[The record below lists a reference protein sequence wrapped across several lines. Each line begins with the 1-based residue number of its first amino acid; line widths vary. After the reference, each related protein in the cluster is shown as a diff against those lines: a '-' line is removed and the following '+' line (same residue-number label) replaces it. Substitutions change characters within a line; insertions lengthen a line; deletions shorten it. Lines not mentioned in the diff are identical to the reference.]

1 MVRQRPVPRQ
11 RPGRAARERL
21 VRAVPVPQMGDA
33 WVHPRCVDASTLAK
47 AAVCGHLDLATEVAE
62 RRRKRHLPLGVLN
75 P

>member
-1 MVRQRPVPRQ
+1 
-11 RPGRAARERL
+11 
-21 VRAVPVPQMGDA
+21 MGDA

-62 RRRKRHLPLGVLN
+62 RRGKRHLPLGVLN